1 MRNTFELNIE
11 KLLETSK
18 GFEIFKNLVEMRMID
33 ERTKIDSGYRITRY
47 MTLYNFL
54 LETNDMRTLRFF
66 FENGVDKNYY
76 YYLDIYER
84 YERSSTL
91 EYCVMNNNFELL
103 KFLIEEGCETNG
115 LIKFMIKNKKM
126 IDKLDYI
133 LDNIDIVYD
142 DVLCSIVLD
151 NYLIYKK
158 LKKKYLGSVVYMDI
172 MKCCIE
178 NYSLEILKHFLHEY
192 GFDNKNMDYVKKI
205 IKEKYINPEMKKINR
220 REIVFE
226 KHIDDKTRGEYLLNF
241 FSKYSGE
248 EKILKKMR
256 K

>member
-18 GFEIFKNLVEMRMID
+18 GFEIFKNLVEMKMID

-91 EYCVMNNNFELL
+91 EYCVMNNNFEPLTMSSSSFFLL
-103 KFLIEEGCETNG
+103 HN
-115 LIKFMIKNKKM
+115 
-126 IDKLDYI
+126 
-133 LDNIDIVYD
+133 NIQ
-142 DVLCSIVLD
+142 
-151 NYLIYKK
+151 
-158 LKKKYLGSVVYMDI
+158 
-172 MKCCIE
+172 
-178 NYSLEILKHFLHEY
+178 
-192 GFDNKNMDYVKKI
+192 
-205 IKEKYINPEMKKINR
+205 
-220 REIVFE
+220 
-226 KHIDDKTRGEYLLNF
+226 
-241 FSKYSGE
+241 
-248 EKILKKMR
+248 
-256 K
+256 